1 VRIPIH
7 CLEEPN
13 MATIEEVE
21 MGRYANE
28 LEDDVRHL
36 VKKYCRIM
44 GWDVPEL
51 DEQAAR
57 RLIIEALRASVDRVE
72 SGA

>member
-1 VRIPIH
+1 
-7 CLEEPN
+7 

-21 MGRYANE
+21 MGRYAKE

-44 GWDVPEL
+44 GWDIPDL

-57 RLIIEALRASVDRVE
+57 RLIIEALQASVTRV
-72 SGA
+72 GAET